1 MRLVIVD
8 ETLRLFVPG
17 VPVPQGSKTAFVV
30 GKRAVVTDA
39 NAKALKPWRALV
51 KAAAVEA
58 LHGREPLVD
67 EPLVV
72 SVEFRFV
79 RPKSVRRE
87 LPHVKPDVDK
97 LLRAVLDA
105 LTDAHVWGDDS
116 QVVKAAAEK
125 VYAPSAGV
133 LVRVGRYI
141 NTKGTTR

>member
-1 MRLVIVD
+1 VRLVIVD

-58 LHGREPLVD
+58 LNGREPLLN

-79 RPKSVRRE
+79 RPKTVRRE
-87 LPHVKPDVDK
+87 MPHVKPDLDK
-97 LLRAVLDA
+97 LQRSVLDA
-105 LTDAHVWGDDS
+105 LTDARLWGDDS
-116 QVVKAAAEK
+116 QVVKVAAEK
-125 VYAPSAGV
+125 KYADEAGV
-133 LVRVGRYI
+133 LIRVGRYI